1 MEILNDSQWRLKSI
15 NITFQEWGEYKGK
28 YLGKIQFGN
37 GQQEA
42 FSFNIHED
50 KAMQF
55 LALIKDSVVDSAA
68 QLGNRVLQSL
78 PSELMAPAPQNA
90 IEDTNIIPVDP
101 K

>member
-42 FSFNIHED
+42 FSFNITDE
-50 KAMQF
+50 KALQF
-55 LALIKDSVVDSAA
+55 LSLIRDNVVDSASK
-68 QLGNRVLQSL
+68 LGERLMQSL
-78 PSELMAPAPQNA
+78 PPQLMASTEPKE
-90 IEDTNIIPVDP
+90 IENTTPISE
-101 K
+101 